1 MKFNFKEIY
10 KQHSKYVFNVA
21 LSVLK
26 NTKDAE
32 DIMQDVFI
40 KFFENMDNFR
50 GEANIKTYLYKMT
63 INKSIDYIRKQAGR
77 REKLVKIF
85 ETNIKS
91 ETQTLVLNDL
101 LDKLTMNEKLPL
113 ILSEI
118 GGFSYK
124 EIAEILNIKIGTV
137 KSRIN
142 RSINKLKNILKKEK
156 ADEMQ

>member
-50 GEANIKTYLYKMT
+50 GEADIKTYLYKMT
-63 INKSIDYIRKQAGR
+63 VNKSIDYIRKQAGR

-156 ADEMQ
+156 TDEMQ

>member
-156 ADEMQ
+156 TDEMQ

>member
-1 MKFNFKEIY
+1 MEFNLKEIY

-26 NTKDAE
+26 NTNDAE

-50 GEANIKTYLYKMT
+50 AEADIKTYLYKMT
-63 INKSIDYIRKQAGR
+63 VNKSIDYIRKQAGR
-77 REKLVKIF
+77 REKLSKIF
-85 ETNIKS
+85 EKNTKS
-91 ETQTLVLNDL
+91 EAQSLILFDL
-101 LDKLTMNEKLPL
+101 LDKLTLNEKLPL

-124 EIAEILNIKIGTV
+124 EIAEILNIKTGTV

-142 RSINKLKNILKKEK
+142 RSINKLKNILEKEK
-156 ADEMQ
+156 NR

>member
-50 GEANIKTYLYKMT
+50 GEADIKTYLYKMT
-63 INKSIDYIRKQAGR
+63 VNKSIDYIRKQAGR

-91 ETQTLVLNDL
+91 ETQILVLNDL

>member
-50 GEANIKTYLYKMT
+50 GEANIKTYLYKIT

-77 REKLVKIF
+77 REKLVKVF

-124 EIAEILNIKIGTV
+124 EMAEILNIKIGTV

-156 ADEMQ
+156 TDEMQ

>member
-77 REKLVKIF
+77 REKLVKVF

-124 EIAEILNIKIGTV
+124 EMAEILNIKIGTV

-156 ADEMQ
+156 TDEMQ

>member
-21 LSVLK
+21 LSVMK

-50 GEANIKTYLYKMT
+50 GEADIKTYLYKMT
-63 INKSIDYIRKQAGR
+63 VNKSIDYIRKQAGR

-91 ETQTLVLNDL
+91 ETQILVLNDL

-156 ADEMQ
+156 TDEMQ

>member
-77 REKLVKIF
+77 REKLVKVF

-156 ADEMQ
+156 TDEMQ